1 MQSIV
6 RPLTQVLGES
16 LMAVVFLSLTSST
29 FYKLTIY
36 SNSTSWPF
44 TQIGVGVG
52 VGIGIVHDMVD
63 LPITFADRH
72 IDCLLIAE

>member
-36 SNSTSWPF
+36 SN
-44 TQIGVGVG
+44 GVGV
-52 VGIGIVHDMVD
+52 GIVHDMVD